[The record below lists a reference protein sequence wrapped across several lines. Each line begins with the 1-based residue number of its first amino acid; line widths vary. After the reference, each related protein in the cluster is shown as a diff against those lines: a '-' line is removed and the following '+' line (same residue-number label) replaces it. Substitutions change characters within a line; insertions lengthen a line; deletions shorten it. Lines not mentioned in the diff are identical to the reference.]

1 MQAFISLIRSNSHEI
16 ELRKRDE
23 EINKLKELVKKK
35 QELDKRNKEIEN
47 LKKSLQEVQEES
59 DVVTDI
65 EQSDSES
72 EVDSG
77 SEYHPSEEENE
88 SEYEEEAQSS
98 NSRRGR
104 QQHCSY
110 CDELG
115 HKTTSCYERSW
126 DILVRSRLNE
136 DALRDFV
143 AQL

>member
-1 MQAFISLIRSNSHEI
+1 MQAFISLVRSNSHEI

-35 QELDKRNKEIEN
+35 QELDKRNKEIEK
-47 LKKSLQEVQEES
+47 LKKSLLEVHEES
-59 DVVTDI
+59 DLD
-65 EQSDSES
+65 QSDSES

-110 CDELG
+110 CGELG
-115 HKTTSCYERSW
+115 HKTTRCYERSW